1 MIKDWKK
8 EVKPKLEK
16 IAEEEGGKLTERV
29 LDYKVAKNMLC
40 LTCDYSLSSTR
51 GFTLPTDD
59 PEIFRWLCETCGD
72 NVINYYMQIHFP
84 GQRVERKIMTMSGAY
99 LPAGGII
106 TRKVEICF
114 AFFGER
120 YCNNCVYETE
130 SKKGKG
136 KVLDKSK
143 NELDEKIDISKDY
156 KQCILSSKLLES
168 NWSSEPAY
176 MFTNV
181 CYMCVD
187 CAKEYMKYLRESG
200 GDIINVEENQINQF
214 EARVEEMAKKL
225 IP

>member
-1 MIKDWKK
+1 
-8 EVKPKLEK
+8 
-16 IAEEEGGKLTERV
+16 
-29 LDYKVAKNMLC
+29 
-40 LTCDYSLSSTR
+40 
-51 GFTLPTDD
+51 
-59 PEIFRWLCETCGD
+59 
-72 NVINYYMQIHFP
+72 MQIHFP

-168 NWSSEPAY
+168 N
-176 MFTNV
+176 
-181 CYMCVD
+181 
-187 CAKEYMKYLRESG
+187 
-200 GDIINVEENQINQF
+200 
-214 EARVEEMAKKL
+214 
-225 IP
+225 